1 MGDVRA
7 VCGRLERDGFRID
20 GFLLAR
26 QDCACGLNL
35 WLRISSG
42 FESCGVKGKMQE
54 EWIMRRAGLEDRVLF
69 DTILRKV
76 EDFFIFYLEFGLDL

>member
-1 MGDVRA
+1 
-7 VCGRLERDGFRID
+7 
-20 GFLLAR
+20 
-26 QDCACGLNL
+26 
-35 WLRISSG
+35 
-42 FESCGVKGKMQE
+42 MQE